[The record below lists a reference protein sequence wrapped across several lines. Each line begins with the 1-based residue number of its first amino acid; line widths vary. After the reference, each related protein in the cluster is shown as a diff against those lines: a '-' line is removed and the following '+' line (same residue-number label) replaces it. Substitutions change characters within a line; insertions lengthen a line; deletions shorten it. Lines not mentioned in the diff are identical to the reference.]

1 MENQE
6 LILKYKDEEREFAF
20 TNKVNFVEDKKLV
33 QNLSRPNIK
42 NQDSSLIIKSLND
55 THISD
60 VIQLK
65 INVGE
70 TGSFLASFSK
80 DSLDDETRTKLLE
93 EIGKLKSS
101 DEPTLESQS
110 QKIKE
115 LLGILNDFSPI
126 YVAFSNTGD
135 IKLELDKV
143 VDFEMAFP
151 LLILKQPEKKFI
163 FKIGKQKEK
172 TEEEKPVEQ
181 VEERPVDQVEEK
193 PVKEKKQRVRKEYQ
207 PFALFDSDYF
217 FALFF
222 ALLASFSIT
231 ASVFELMNKEGIA
244 TFLIILAVVLTTTLV
259 IAVTSVIYKKGEL
272 RNPWLR
278 YYLGIYVLVGLIGG
292 VVAGYFICKGL
303 LKTEI
308 EDFNYKKM
316 MLISSLISASLL
328 LSLSLSRLVNLL
340 LKKIK
345 LKKKPQ

>member
-6 LILKYKDEEREFAF
+6 LILKYKDEEQEFAF

-115 LLGILNDFSPI
+115 LLGILNNFSPI
-126 YVAFSNTGD
+126 YVTFSNTGD
-135 IKLELDKV
+135 IKLELYKV

-163 FKIGKQKEK
+163 FKKIGRASCR
-172 TEEEKPVEQ
+172 
-181 VEERPVDQVEEK
+181 ERV
-193 PVKEKKQRVRKEYQ
+193 
-207 PFALFDSDYF
+207 
-217 FALFF
+217 
-222 ALLASFSIT
+222 
-231 ASVFELMNKEGIA
+231 
-244 TFLIILAVVLTTTLV
+244 
-259 IAVTSVIYKKGEL
+259 
-272 RNPWLR
+272 
-278 YYLGIYVLVGLIGG
+278 
-292 VVAGYFICKGL
+292 
-303 LKTEI
+303 
-308 EDFNYKKM
+308 
-316 MLISSLISASLL
+316 
-328 LSLSLSRLVNLL
+328 
-340 LKKIK
+340 
-345 LKKKPQ
+345 